1 MKPLTSQNIRG
12 TWGTVLLPINADD
25 SIDYARLGEE
35 IDILIAAGVAGLYTN
50 GTAGEFH
57 TQTEDEFDRIQ
68 ALFAERCE
76 RAGMPFQI
84 GASHMSPQLSLNR
97 VRRSVALRPGAFQVI
112 LPDWVTAGHD
122 EAVSFLSR
130 IAEAADGIGL
140 VLYNPPHAKRVL
152 DMAAIG
158 ALKRAVP
165 ALVGAKV
172 LDGNPS
178 WYGALRAHT
187 TDLSIFVPG
196 HHLASGFLQ
205 GASGSYSN
213 VACLS
218 PAGSVRWWKLMQTD
232 IAAAQDIERRLIDF
246 FASHIAPIGQAGY
259 SNPALDKLLAEIGGW
274 ADVGLRLRWPSKYL
288 AQAEAD
294 RLKPIA
300 RAMVPEMF
308 A

>member
-1 MKPLTSQNIRG
+1 MKALTSQQIRG
-12 TWGTVLLPINADD
+12 TWGTVLLPINADE
-25 SIDYARLGEE
+25 SIDYARLGDE
-35 IDILIAAGVAGLYTN
+35 IDTLIAAGVAGLYTN

-57 TQTEDEFDRIQ
+57 TQTEDEYDRVQ

-84 GASHMSPQLSLNR
+84 GASQMSPQLSLNR
-97 VRRSVALRPGAFQVI
+97 VRRSVALRPGAFQII
-112 LPDWVTAGHD
+112 LPDWVTTGPD
-122 EAVSFLSR
+122 ESAAFLSR
-130 IAEAADGIGL
+130 VAEAAEGISL

-152 DMAAIG
+152 DMAAMG

-165 ALVGAKV
+165 SLVGVKV

-178 WYGALRAHT
+178 WYGAMRLHVP
-187 TDLSIFVPG
+187 DLSVFVPG
-196 HHLASGFLQ
+196 HHLASGYLH
-205 GASGSYSN
+205 GAHGSYSN

-232 IAAAQDIERRLIDF
+232 LPAALDVERRLIDF
-246 FASHIAPIGQAGY
+246 FARHITPIGRAGF

-274 ADVGLRLRWPSKYL
+274 GKTGLRLRWPSKYL
-288 AQAEAD
+288 TQAEAD

-300 RAMVPEMF
+300 RDMVPEMF
-308 A
+308 T

>member
-1 MKPLTSQNIRG
+1 MKALTSEQIRG

-25 SIDYARLGEE
+25 SIDYARLGDE
-35 IDILIAAGVAGLYTN
+35 IDTLIAAGVAGLYTN

-57 TQTEDEFDRIQ
+57 TQTEDEFDRVQ

-84 GASHMSPQLSLNR
+84 GASQMSPQLSLNR
-97 VRRSVALRPGAFQVI
+97 VRRSVGLRPGAFQVI
-112 LPDWVTAGHD
+112 LPDWVTTGHD
-122 EAVSFLSR
+122 ESVAFLSR
-130 IAEAADGIGL
+130 MAEVADGIGL

-165 ALVGAKV
+165 ALVGVKV

-178 WYGALRAHT
+178 WYGAMRLRVP
-187 TDLSIFVPG
+187 DLSVFVPG
-196 HHLASGFLQ
+196 HHLASGVQ
-205 GASGSYSN
+205 HGAQGSYSN

-232 IAAAQDIERRLIDF
+232 MAAALDVERRLIDF
-246 FASHIAPIGQAGY
+246 FAEYITPIGQAGY

-274 ADVGLRLRWPSKYL
+274 GTTGLRLRWPSKYL
-288 AQAEAD
+288 SQAEAD

-300 RAMVPEMF
+300 REMVPEMF